1 MARLSD
7 LPTIHERLIEAF
19 GAPRWEP
26 ELDPLSELIVA
37 VLSQH
42 TAYPNSR
49 RAFAALRERFPTW
62 DAVRGAD
69 VQALEDAIRPAG
81 LAKLKAP
88 RLRAILDQVAEEHGA
103 LELAFLAGCALDEA
117 QRWLERLPGVGP
129 ATAAGVLLFGLGRP
143 AFPVDTGIHRVAR
156 RLGLAQAGASPKQ
169 VQAAFQAAARPEWV
183 YSLHVNLIRHARRLC
198 TPRDPRCGACPLND
212 LCDHFQA
219 YQTD

>member
-7 LPTIHERLIEAF
+7 LATIHERLIEAF

-69 VQALEDAIRPAG
+69 VPALEDAIRPAG

-103 LELAFLAGCALDEA
+103 LELDFLAGWPVGEA

-129 ATAAGVLLFGLGRP
+129 ATARRIIEYRERQGGFRSWTELSAIPGISSRRRRWLRGL
-143 AFPVDTGIHRVAR
+143 VVT
-156 RLGLAQAGASPKQ
+156 
-169 VQAAFQAAARPEWV
+169 
-183 YSLHVNLIRHARRLC
+183 
-198 TPRDPRCGACPLND
+198 
-212 LCDHFQA
+212 
-219 YQTD
+219 